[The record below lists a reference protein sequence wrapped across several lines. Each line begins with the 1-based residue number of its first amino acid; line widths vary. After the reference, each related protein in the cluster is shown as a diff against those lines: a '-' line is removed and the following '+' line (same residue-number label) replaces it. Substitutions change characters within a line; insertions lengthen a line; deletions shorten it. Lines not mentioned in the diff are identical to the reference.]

1 NSGRLFNLAQGR
13 HAAASRFAP
22 SLAHRDY
29 RMMWFG
35 HVAGESASWAI
46 AATEGWLIFN
56 LAESNPSSWV
66 GSVFLVA
73 MLPWFI
79 VPVIAGYLADRFDRR
94 NVLTLAYVVS
104 LLHCLVLGLLILT
117 GSIQI
122 WHVLLLALINGC
134 ARAVHM
140 GAIEALAANLVP
152 GKALPN
158 AYALVNAGYYAT
170 RLTGPGVI
178 APLLGVIGLEW
189 IFLACAFFYG
199 IGVFFVLQ
207 IRARST
213 GVVEPERGLIYNA
226 LSGFKYVYGH
236 RVLRSVIFLV
246 MFHCTLV
253 MSFES
258 LLPAISDDRLDAGG
272 GGVAYMHMMV
282 GLGALVV
289 SVAMAPI
296 RGEGSIGRFFL
307 ATAIF
312 SSVGNIVLAIAP
324 TLPVAILGTVVIG
337 IAHTGFMTM
346 ATIMI
351 QSLAPDALRGR
362 ITSIYLIH
370 AGGIMAFSY
379 FINGVLADTF
389 DPGWILMVGGVA
401 FLTIVLASVF
411 VPTPRRLFHAGVPAP
426 VGTVSS

>member
-1 NSGRLFNLAQGR
+1 MVDLAQIR
-13 HAAASRFAP
+13 RAAKNRLAP

-73 MLPWFI
+73 MLPWFV

-94 NVLTLAYVVS
+94 NVLTLAYVIS
-104 LLHCLVLGLLILT
+104 LLHGLALGLLILT

-122 WHVLLLALINGC
+122 WHVLLLAFVNGC

-189 IFLACAFFYG
+189 IFLACACLYG

-207 IRARST
+207 IRTPST
-213 GVVEPERGLIYNA
+213 GVVESGRGLIYNA
-226 LSGFKYVYGH
+226 LSGFRYVYSH
-236 RVLRSVIFLV
+236 RLLRSIIFLV
-246 MFHCTLV
+246 MFHCVLV

-282 GLGALVV
+282 GLGALMV
-289 SVAMAPI
+289 SLAIAPI
-296 RGEGSIGRFFL
+296 QGRGLIGRVFL
-307 ATAIF
+307 ATAVI
-312 SSVGNIVLAIAP
+312 SSLGNILLAIAP
-324 TLPVAILGTVVIG
+324 TMPVAILGTVVIG
-337 IAHTGFMTM
+337 VAHTGFMTM

-351 QSLAPDALRGR
+351 QSVAPDRLRGR

-379 FINGVLADTF
+379 FINGVLADAF
-389 DPGWILMVGGVA
+389 DPGWILMAGGVA
-401 FLTIVLASVF
+401 FLAVVLVSAF
-411 VPTPRRLFHAGVPAP
+411 VPTPRRLFHAGIPDQVGAVP
-426 VGTVSS
+426 G

>member
-1 NSGRLFNLAQGR
+1 MVDLAQIR
-13 HAAASRFAP
+13 RAAKNRLAP

-73 MLPWFI
+73 MLPWFV

-94 NVLTLAYVVS
+94 NVLTLAYVIS
-104 LLHCLVLGLLILT
+104 LLHGLALGLLILT

-122 WHVLLLALINGC
+122 WHVLLLAFVNGC

-189 IFLACAFFYG
+189 IFLACACLYG
-199 IGVFFVLQ
+199 IGVFFVL
-207 IRARST
+207 
-213 GVVEPERGLIYNA
+213 
-226 LSGFKYVYGH
+226 
-236 RVLRSVIFLV
+236 
-246 MFHCTLV
+246 
-253 MSFES
+253 
-258 LLPAISDDRLDAGG
+258 
-272 GGVAYMHMMV
+272 
-282 GLGALVV
+282 
-289 SVAMAPI
+289 
-296 RGEGSIGRFFL
+296 
-307 ATAIF
+307 
-312 SSVGNIVLAIAP
+312 
-324 TLPVAILGTVVIG
+324 
-337 IAHTGFMTM
+337 
-346 ATIMI
+346 
-351 QSLAPDALRGR
+351 
-362 ITSIYLIH
+362 
-370 AGGIMAFSY
+370 
-379 FINGVLADTF
+379 
-389 DPGWILMVGGVA
+389 
-401 FLTIVLASVF
+401 
-411 VPTPRRLFHAGVPAP
+411 
-426 VGTVSS
+426 

>member
-1 NSGRLFNLAQGR
+1 
-13 HAAASRFAP
+13 
-22 SLAHRDY
+22 
-29 RMMWFG
+29 MWYG

-56 LAESNPSSWV
+56 LAENNPSSWV

-73 MLPWFI
+73 MLPWFV

-94 NVLTLAYVVS
+94 AVLTLAYVVS
-104 LLHCLVLGLLILT
+104 LLHGLALGLLILT
-117 GSIQI
+117 GVIQM
-122 WHVLLLALINGC
+122 WHVLLLAFINGC

-140 GAIEALAANLVP
+140 GATEALTANLVP

-158 AYALVNAGYYAT
+158 AYSLVNAGYYAT

-189 IFLACAFFYG
+189 IFLACAFLYG
-199 IGVFFVLQ
+199 VGVYFVLQ
-207 IRARST
+207 IRTRST
-213 GVVEPERGLIYNA
+213 GVVEAGRGLIYNA
-226 LSGFKYVYGH
+226 LSGFRYVYSH

-258 LLPAISDDRLDAGG
+258 LLPAISKDRLGTGG

-282 GLGALVV
+282 GLGALLV
-289 SVAMAPI
+289 SIAIAPI
-296 RGEGSIGRFFL
+296 QGAGTIGRLFL
-307 ATAIF
+307 ATAVI
-312 SSVGNIVLAIAP
+312 SSLGNILLAIAP
-324 TLPVAILGTVVIG
+324 TLPIAISGTVVIG

-351 QSLAPDALRGR
+351 QSLAPDRLRGR

-379 FINGVLADTF
+379 FINGVLADVF
-389 DPGWILMVGGVA
+389 DPGRILIVGGLA
-401 FLTIVLASVF
+401 FLTVVLISVF
-411 VPTPRRLFHAGVPAP
+411 ISTPRRLFHAGVPTP
-426 VGTVSS
+426 VGTVSG

>member
-1 NSGRLFNLAQGR
+1 MVDLAQIR
-13 HAAASRFAP
+13 RAAKNRLAP

-73 MLPWFI
+73 MLPWFV

-94 NVLTLAYVVS
+94 TVLTLAYVIS
-104 LLHCLVLGLLILT
+104 LLHGLALGLLILT

-122 WHVLLLALINGC
+122 WHVLLLAFVNGC

-189 IFLACAFFYG
+189 IFLACACLYG
-199 IGVFFVLQ
+199 IGVFFILQ
-207 IRARST
+207 IRTRST
-213 GVVEPERGLIYNA
+213 GVVESGRGLIYNA
-226 LSGFKYVYGH
+226 LSGFRYVYSH

-246 MFHCTLV
+246 MFHCVLV

-282 GLGALVV
+282 GLGALMV
-289 SVAMAPI
+289 SIAIAPI
-296 RGEGSIGRFFL
+296 QGRGLIGRLFL
-307 ATAIF
+307 ATAVI
-312 SSVGNIVLAIAP
+312 SSLGNILLAIAP

-351 QSLAPDALRGR
+351 QSVAPDRLRGR

-379 FINGVLADTF
+379 FINGVLADVV
-389 DPGWILMVGGVA
+389 DPGRILLAGGVA
-401 FLTIVLASVF
+401 FLAVVLVSAF
-411 VPTPRRLFHAGVPAP
+411 VPTPRRLFHAGVPVP
-426 VGTVSS
+426 VGRVPG